1 MVGGVKLLYA
11 VLLAL
16 VLGVGC
22 GTPSAGFDL
31 NDVNQARIN
40 KAMPDAVP
48 AGNGGDHGFIT
59 WGGENADGSLW
70 GMGRNAEVQLGLGDT
85 TYRNTPARTEL
96 RSSVEQPYVAE
107 TAADVTDY

>member
-1 MVGGVKLLYA
+1 MPLRIELRLVIERLFCSRAVFTQNHPTIDASLGVGMVGGVKLLYA

-40 KAMPDAVP
+40 KAMPDAVLRHNDTLFVAYETP
-48 AGNGGDHGFIT
+48 CGNIVSRIFAGKKS
-59 WGGENADGSLW
+59 W
-70 GMGRNAEVQLGLGDT
+70 
-85 TYRNTPARTEL
+85 
-96 RSSVEQPYVAE
+96 
-107 TAADVTDY
+107 